1 MKIFAQ
7 CEEFRALWRLAD
19 EMIEKE
25 FHTTAHTFN
34 ILICTCGEAGLAMNV
49 LEMFI
54 K

>member
-19 EMIEKE
+19 EMIEKG